1 MKKRS
6 ISSRFVIISQVDTKS
21 FLLHDLII
29 IAAVADGFDGGGR
42 GFLGGEGGES
52 RTDGILCSSD
62 VGVLQLMP
70 SSFSS
75 SPSFMFLEVLD
86 GILMVVG
93 ILTLD
98 RSCNKSRS
106 ISIDVCVFL
115 FAVKVYFCGKLV
127 GEERLREVCY
137 MCFMSLHT
145 RIHNTHEVRM
155 SHSRVCLYVQL
166 IACGLPF

>member
-29 IAAVADGFDGGGR
+29 IAADGSDGGGR

-52 RTDGILCSSD
+52 RTEGILCSSD

-115 FAVKVYFCGKLV
+115 FAVEVYFCGKLV

-137 MCFMSLHT
+137 MCL
-145 RIHNTHEVRM
+145 
-155 SHSRVCLYVQL
+155 CLYIHVYRTHN
-166 IACGLPF
+166 